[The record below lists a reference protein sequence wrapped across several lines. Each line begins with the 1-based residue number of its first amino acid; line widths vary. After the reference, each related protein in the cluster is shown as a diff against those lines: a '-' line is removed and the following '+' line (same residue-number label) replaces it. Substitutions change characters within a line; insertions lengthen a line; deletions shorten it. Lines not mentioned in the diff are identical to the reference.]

1 MMKTIFKFLIT
12 SIIFALSTQTICAQ
26 KDGIGGYGELQ
37 YNFLL
42 NNKYPNQ
49 YLLGGGGVVIN
60 NNIMFGGYVGTIIN
74 MYTSQNDFPD
84 TSIKN
89 NISHNPYSL
98 STQASISDF
107 GVNIGFNVN
116 SQKDFQLLLSLKTG
130 LSILN
135 LKDNTFSSD
144 YIEYLQDTSSS
155 LKVPSSL
162 LEVQNYNAIGFN
174 AMPQI
179 AIQFYVGKSMKLF
192 SNFGYRLVIINNQ
205 YNNPLTKKQESVL
218 VDRWMFN
225 SMFINIGVSFG
236 SF

>member
-1 MMKTIFKFLIT
+1 
-12 SIIFALSTQTICAQ
+12 
-26 KDGIGGYGELQ
+26 
-37 YNFLL
+37 
-42 NNKYPNQ
+42 
-49 YLLGGGGVVIN
+49 
-60 NNIMFGGYVGTIIN
+60 
-74 MYTSQNDFPD
+74 
-84 TSIKN
+84 
-89 NISHNPYSL
+89 
-98 STQASISDF
+98 
-107 GVNIGFNVN
+107 
-116 SQKDFQLLLSLKTG
+116 
-130 LSILN
+130 
-135 LKDNTFSSD
+135 
-144 YIEYLQDTSSS
+144 
-155 LKVPSSL
+155 L